1 MNRTRFSL
9 MLLMLALLALGST
22 AARSESGID
31 DPTAFFAG
39 LVNINPQAS
48 GKKVSGSVTIAYD
61 FVESDDPDA
70 CPSIIVNNMFVVAT
84 MAYRKQT
91 KVVNR
96 DFTAPDGTT
105 NEVPFCFDSI
115 DRQVNFVLGLIRS
128 EVIPAFFGP
137 CVAGSTCPDFEVK
150 ALKQFLSSG
159 EGAVSMRL
167 RLAVHAQVP
176 HTPDDDDD

>member
-1 MNRTRFSL
+1 MKRTRFSL
-9 MLLMLALLALGST
+9 MLVMLALLALGST
-22 AARSESGID
+22 AARSESGVD

-48 GKKVSGSVTIAYD
+48 GKKVTGFMTIAFDFTDPTDDCASVTI
-61 FVESDDPDA
+61 
-70 CPSIIVNNMFVVAT
+70 NNMFVTTT
-84 MAYRKQT
+84 MSYRKQT
-91 KVVNR
+91 KVFNR
-96 DFTAPDGTT
+96 DFTAPDGTI

-115 DRQVNFVLGLIRS
+115 DRQVNFVLGLIKD
-128 EVIPAFFGP
+128 EVIPFFFNCAPG
-137 CVAGSTCPDFEVK
+137 TCPPFEVK

-159 EGAVSMRL
+159 EGAVSMQL